1 MNVISKKIEGLY
13 GEVEVPGDKS
23 ISHRSLLFGSISE
36 GQTIILNF
44 LKSGDTLATLNCLRQ
59 LSVEIKEENQKIIVK
74 GCEYKESENV
84 LDCRNSGTTIRLLS
98 GILSSKPFYSVLTG
112 DSSLIKRPMDRIIK
126 PISMMGG
133 EIYGRCENK
142 YPPLTIIGKKLKGIN
157 FKMEVAS
164 AQVKSCIIFATLF
177 ADGETIIEEP
187 YKTRDHTERML
198 KFFGGQIEK
207 DKNKIV
213 VKGNQKL
220 KGREIFIPGDFSSAS
235 YFISAS
241 LIVPGSSILI
251 KNVGLNPTRT
261 GFLKII
267 ERMGGNFEILN
278 KREISGEP
286 VGDIKVSYCE
296 KLKGTEIL
304 PEEVPNVIDEIPLV
318 AVLGSIA
325 EGKTIVKGAKEL
337 RVKESDRIKS
347 ISTELKK
354 LGAKIEEK
362 EDGFIVEGVKKLKG
376 TRVNSW
382 NDHRIAMSLVIAS
395 FIAEGETIL
404 ENIECVSISFPE
416 FFEKFEVLGVKFNF
430 LT

>member
-1 MNVISKKIEGLY
+1 MNVIIKKIEGLY

-36 GQTIILNF
+36 GQTTILNF

-207 DKNKIV
+207 DKNKII

-362 EDGFIVEGVKKLKG
+362 EDGFIVEGAKKLKG

>member
-1 MNVISKKIEGLY
+1 MNVIIKKIEGLY